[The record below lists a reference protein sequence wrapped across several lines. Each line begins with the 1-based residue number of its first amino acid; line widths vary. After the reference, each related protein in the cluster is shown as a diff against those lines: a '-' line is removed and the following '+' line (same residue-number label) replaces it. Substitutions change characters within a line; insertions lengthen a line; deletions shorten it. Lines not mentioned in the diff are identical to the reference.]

1 MVVATWSVS
10 KAVQRSNVVDFA
22 VSTLCGTARFCAAK
36 LCASFCSRTSESPN
50 VFALPGSAT
59 RIGTPGTPAL
69 AGDYFITPMAA
80 TDFANPFG
88 QSTRNAFSH
97 KRR

>member
-22 VSTLCGTARFCAAK
+22 IFAFGGTAKFCAAK
-36 LCASFCSRTSESPN
+36 LCASFCSRTSESPD
-50 VFALPGSAT
+50 VFALPGSTA
-59 RIGTPGTPAL
+59 RIRTPCASAL
-69 AGDYFITPMAA
+69 AGDYFVAPMTA
-80 TDFANPFG
+80 TNFAFPFR
-88 QSTRNAFSH
+88 QSARDAFGH